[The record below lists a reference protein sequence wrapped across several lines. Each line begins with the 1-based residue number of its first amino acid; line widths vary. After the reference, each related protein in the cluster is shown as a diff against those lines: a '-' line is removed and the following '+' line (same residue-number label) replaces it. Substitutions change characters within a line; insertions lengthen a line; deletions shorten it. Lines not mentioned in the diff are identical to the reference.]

1 MPKAKAVDQTE
12 QDAISMLKEDHQTV
26 DKLFKE
32 FEGLKDGEKDEQKAD
47 CVGQICKALT
57 VHATIEEEIFYPAA
71 REALEEQDLLD
82 EAEVEHAGVKQLVG
96 ELENMSPGDE
106 LYDAK
111 VTVLAEYVKH
121 HVKEEEGQMF
131 PKVKRAGLD
140 TEALGGRMAER
151 RDELEAESPAPP
163 AAKRSSR
170 R

>member
-1 MPKAKAVDQTE
+1 MPKAAKTVDQSDH
-12 QDAISMLKEDHQTV
+12 DAIALLKEDHQTV

-32 FEGLKDGEKDEQKAD
+32 FEGLKDGEKDEEKAD
-47 CVGQICKALT
+47 CVEQICKALT

-82 EAEVEHAGVKQLVG
+82 EAEVEHAGVKRLVG

-121 HVKEEEGQMF
+121 HVKEEEVEMF

-151 RDELEAESPAPP
+151 KEELEAKSPA
-163 AAKRSSR
+163 ARASR

>member
-1 MPKAKAVDQTE
+1 MPKAAKAVDQSAD
-12 QDAISMLKEDHQTV
+12 DAIAMLKADHQTV

-32 FEGLKDGEKDEQKAD
+32 FEGLKDGKKDEEKAD
-47 CVGQICKALT
+47 CVEQICKALT

-82 EAEVEHAGVKQLVG
+82 EAKVEHGGVKELVG

-121 HVKEEEGQMF
+121 HVKEEEGEMF

-140 TEALGGRMAER
+140 TEAVGGRMAER
-151 RDELEAESPAPP
+151 KEELEAKSPA
-163 AAKRSSR
+163 ARASR